1 MAITRGNL
9 PVIAA
14 LAIAVLTVLAGC
26 AVSTWVTVDEED
38 DDGTVEGQAWVVV
51 MFEDRP
57 KRFDDDLMKVLLD
70 TELAADRALLAAG
83 AGAIDGNDVGQHG
96 YELYFAGH
104 DAETMWKVLEP
115 VFARA
120 PVPWTRVELYSH
132 GLDAKPTKVLS
143 PRR

>member
-51 MFEDRP
+51 MFENRP
-57 KRFDDDLMKVLLD
+57 ELFDGDLMKALLD

-96 YELYFAGH
+96 YELCFAGH

>member
-1 MAITRGNL
+1 M
-9 PVIAA
+9 IAA

-38 DDGTVEGQAWVVV
+38 DGGTVEGQAWVVV
-51 MFEDRP
+51 MFENRP
-57 KRFDDDLMKVLLD
+57 ELFDGDLMKALLD
-70 TELAADRALLAAG
+70 TELAADRALVAAG
-83 AGAIDGNDVGQHG
+83 AGVIDGNDVGQHG
-96 YELYFAGH
+96 YELHFAGH

-115 VFARA
+115 VFAKA
-120 PVPWTRVELYSH
+120 PAPWTRVELYSH